1 MGITNLDHCSL
12 APLPRAPMGG
22 HMGRSNGLATRN
34 LGKIWHR
41 LSKKPRIIAKGCFKI
56 IDKSKNANQSIHKSE
71 GFHQKNPWNLPWK
84 GLNLYRAG
92 PQNSNS
98 WGVRSLREP
107 KKNPPRFGSCVVWL
121 CVFLACWEQIFVE
134 ENKIMATS
142 KHFRY
147 HPNRGILKPIFQ
159 LYGYGLCK
167 GKPKIPKIAGKS
179 QDSYILKGEPLWWF
193 NVWMPTK
200 TCWWF
205 QPIWKI
211 LVKMGIF
218 PK

>member
-1 MGITNLDHCSL
+1 MAWRLGIWGKSGTAFPKNQGSLLKDASKSLINPRMQTNPFINQKDSTKKILGTSH
-12 APLPRAPMGG
+12 
-22 HMGRSNGLATRN
+22 GRVWTSIGRVLKIATLEGSEV
-34 LGKIWHR
+34 LG
-41 LSKKPRIIAKGCFKI
+41 
-56 IDKSKNANQSIHKSE
+56 NQ
-71 GFHQKNPWNLPWK
+71 
-84 GLNLYRAG
+84 
-92 PQNSNS
+92 
-98 WGVRSLREP
+98 